1 MKAIVRD
8 TYGPPKRL
16 RLEEVDQPAL
26 SDDSVLVRVRAA
38 SVNPYDWHLLRGR
51 PYLIRLSE
59 GLRRPKR
66 PGLGVDVA
74 GVVEAVGKNVTQLA
88 PGDEVFGGGAG
99 AFAEYVV
106 GVERKLVPKPAR
118 LSFEE
123 AAAIPIAG
131 VTALQAV
138 RDRGEVQPGQKVL
151 INGASGGVGTFAVQI
166 ATWLGAEVTGVCSTR
181 NVELVRL
188 LGADRVV
195 DYTRDDFT
203 RGAER
208 YDVIFDTIGNRS
220 LTALRRALTASGTLV
235 LAGGDSLSLLLRG
248 LALRRFVRH
257 RLRPFVAN
265 VNADDLLVLKE
276 LVEAGEVRPIV
287 DRTYPL
293 AEAAAAIA
301 YVETRRARG
310 KVVLAA

>member
-1 MKAIVRD
+1 
-8 TYGPPKRL
+8 
-16 RLEEVDQPAL
+16 
-26 SDDSVLVRVRAA
+26 VRAA

-208 YDVIFDTIGNRS
+208 YDVIFDAIGNRS
-220 LTALRRALTASGTLV
+220 LSALRRALTASGTLV